1 MSMKILLPVHE
12 ILILIPAAF
21 ALAHFE
27 RVQNSIQSHF
37 VSNFDQIFNNWAK
50 DPGVSHRKVAAASKP
65 GSLIFLRKLND
76 DRILVCFLA

>member
-27 RVQNSIQSHF
+27 RVQNSIQF
-37 VSNFDQIFNNWAK
+37 
-50 DPGVSHRKVAAASKP
+50 
-65 GSLIFLRKLND
+65 
-76 DRILVCFLA
+76 